1 MKTKK
6 EIEQLSDLQLL
17 RAFVSTIKRIASCE
31 TFGSDDDCL
40 RVRKDYYLLE
50 AVILDRLG
58 DKRII
63 IYDGSQ
69 VAA

>member
-1 MKTKK
+1 MITKK
-6 EIEQLSDLQLL
+6 EIELLSDFQLL
-17 RAFVSTIKRIASCE
+17 RVFTSTIKKIASCE
-31 TFGSDDDCL
+31 TFGSDGDCL
-40 RVRKDYYLLE
+40 RAHKDYYLLE

-69 VAA
+69 AAA